1 MEVDRISQFL
11 RNLTFRQRFGSFPSP
26 FRCMCLRNDA
36 NSPHGRCAMHRTT
49 SAGTTTSPFTWQA
62 LLRPSPSALLIR
74 GLPYRWLIW
83 VFFAFIFTPA
93 VFFNRALSC
102 RRNSDLWCVLPR
114 FANGADGL
122 SAVVLFSEPTGLS

>member
-11 RNLTFRQRFGSFPSP
+11 RNLTFRQAIWLFPFAFSLDVLEEWRQ
-26 FRCMCLRNDA
+26 FTA
-36 NSPHGRCAMHRTT
+36 WAMRYASDHFSRHDYIAIHV
-49 SAGTTTSPFTWQA
+49 AGIITAF
-62 LLRPSPSALLIR
+62 PSALLIR

-83 VFFAFIFTPA
+83 GLLRFRLHSGCLLQ
-93 VFFNRALSC
+93 RALSC
-102 RRNSDLWCVLPR
+102 RHNSDVWCVLPR